1 VSSDD
6 EGERNRS
13 VETVAGLLAA
23 AALFLGA
30 LELVYRP
37 FRLAPVALLLALIA
51 TVMTRKQ
58 QRLTGLAIAVI
69 GVCFVVGAS
78 VQVITHHPLY

>member
-6 EGERNRS
+6 DGERNRS

-58 QRLTGLAIAVI
+58 QRLAGLAIAVI

-78 VQVITHHPLY
+78 VEVITHHPLY

>member
-1 VSSDD
+1 MSSD
-6 EGERNRS
+6 
-13 VETVAGLLAA
+13 
-23 AALFLGA
+23 
-30 LELVYRP
+30 
-37 FRLAPVALLLALIA
+37 APAALLLALIA

-58 QRLTGLAIAVI
+58 QRLAGLAIAVI